1 MANQSPTVLERVRK
15 SLGRTQPLATPPT
28 PPTIL
33 EPCTRLVHSDIGL
46 PELFAKRADANK
58 MHAQAVTADEVAG
71 RIASFF
77 VTKGIKRIAMPVS
90 ETLERL
96 GIAAALRGAGLEVKT
111 WDQMTLDELYD
122 FDASVTDVSWAIA
135 ETGSLVIKSSAAHG
149 RAISLVP
156 IVHVAVVEAK
166 NCLADLID
174 LMEILGKEG
183 VGNNV
188 TIITGPSKTAD
199 IEGAL
204 VTGVHGPGEV
214 QVFVLQ

>member
-1 MANQSPTVLERVRK
+1 MADSTPTVLERVRK
-15 SLGRTQPLATPPT
+15 SLGRTQPLTAPPT

-46 PELFAKRADANK
+46 PELFTKRADANK
-58 MHAQAVTADEVAG
+58 MHAQAVSPEELPG
-71 RIASFF
+71 KISSYFQSKNIRRIA
-77 VTKGIKRIAMPVS
+77 VPVS

-96 GIAAALRGAGLEVKT
+96 GIPAALRSAGLEVKT

-122 FDASVTDVSWAIA
+122 FDAAVTDVSWAIA
-135 ETGSLVIKSSAAHG
+135 ETGSLVIKSDPRHG

-156 IVHVAVVEAK
+156 MVHVAVVEAK
-166 NCLADLID
+166 NCLPDLID
-174 LMEILGKEG
+174 LMEILGREG

-204 VTGVHGPGEV
+204 VTGVHGPGEL
-214 QVFVLQ
+214 QVFVLK